1 MKTIHRALT
10 LVAVLAL
17 LSPLAILAQSNRQ
30 GPYHDIEIQVK
41 DLNSDQVIGTI
52 QPGGSFTLR
61 EGQRVRLIMT
71 AIHPG
76 RGRGIAYPETEF
88 TESEPGRGW
97 VRVTRTNVENA
108 NATLEIQRPSNLNRN
123 RTETLHYR
131 IVENIGIPSNLR
143 QGSITIHAVPD
154 LGVGAG
160 SAPTTSY
167 SRAQQLTNTLYRAIL
182 LRDMDPSG
190 QPYVD
195 RIASG
200 GYTELIRVAEEMAG
214 SEESRDDA
222 FDRAGGSIEQRL
234 NALYQNLLGLTSSQV
249 DSSQR
254 STDAQR
260 LRAGQIDDV
269 VAAIVQSTRFQ
280 EYQNLS
286 DWMAVRY

>member
-1 MKTIHRALT
+1 MKTIHRTLT

-17 LSPLAILAQSNRQ
+17 LCPLAILAQSNRQ
-30 GPYHDIEIQVK
+30 GPYNDVEIQVK

-52 QPGGSFTLR
+52 PPGGSFTLR

-76 RGRGIAYPETEF
+76 NGRGPAYPETEF

-108 NATLEIQRPSNLNRN
+108 NATLEIQRPSDSNRN

-131 IVENIGIPSNLR
+131 IVENIGIPNHLR
-143 QGSITIHAVPD
+143 QGFITIHAEP
-154 LGVGAG
+154 GVAAGA
-160 SAPTTSY
+160 APVTGY

-182 LRDMDPSG
+182 LRDMDPAG
-190 QPYVD
+190 QGYVD
-195 RIASG
+195 RIANG
-200 GYTELIRVAEEMAG
+200 GYSELIRVAEEIA
-214 SEESRDDA
+214 SSNESRDDA
-222 FDRAGGSIEQRL
+222 FDRAGGSLEQRL
-234 NALYQNLLGLTSSQV
+234 AALYQNLLGLSLSQV
-249 DSSQR
+249 ANDQR
-254 STDAQR
+254 FEDMRR

-269 VAAIVQSTRFQ
+269 VAGLVQSTRFQ
-280 EYQNLS
+280 DYQNLS

>member
-41 DLNSDQVIGTI
+41 DLDSNQVIGTI
-52 QPGGSFTLR
+52 QPGGSFALR

-76 RGRGIAYPETEF
+76 RGRGPAYPETES

-108 NATLEIQRPSNLNRN
+108 NATLDIRRPSSLNRN

-131 IVENIGIPSNLR
+131 IVENIGIPESLR
-143 QGSITIHAVPD
+143 RGTITIHAEP
-154 LGVGAG
+154 GVGAG
-160 SAPTTSY
+160 MAPPSTSY

-182 LRDMDPSG
+182 LR
-190 QPYVD
+190 
-195 RIASG
+195 
-200 GYTELIRVAEEMAG
+200 
-214 SEESRDDA
+214 
-222 FDRAGGSIEQRL
+222 
-234 NALYQNLLGLTSSQV
+234 
-249 DSSQR
+249 
-254 STDAQR
+254 
-260 LRAGQIDDV
+260 
-269 VAAIVQSTRFQ
+269 
-280 EYQNLS
+280 
-286 DWMAVRY
+286 

>member
-1 MKTIHRALT
+1 MKTIHRTLT

-17 LSPLAILAQSNRQ
+17 LCPLAILAQSKSNRQ
-30 GPYHDIEIQVK
+30 GPYQNVEIQVK
-41 DLNSDQVIGTI
+41 DLDSDQVIGVI
-52 QPGGSFTLR
+52 QPGGRFTLR

-71 AIHPG
+71 AIQPG
-76 RGRGIAYPETEF
+76 RGKGPAYPETEF

-108 NATLEIQRPSNLNRN
+108 NATLEIRRPSDTNRN

-131 IVENIGIPSNLR
+131 IVENIGIPENLR
-143 QGSITIHAVPD
+143 QGTITIHAEP
-154 LGVGAG
+154 GVGA
-160 SAPTTSY
+160 STAPSTSD

-182 LRDMDPSG
+182 LRDMDPAG

-200 GYTELIRVAEEMAG
+200 GYSELIRVAEEIAS

-222 FDRAGGSIEQRL
+222 FDRAGRSLEQRL
-234 NALYQNLLGLTSSQV
+234 AALYQNLLGLSMSQV
-249 DSSQR
+249 ENDQR
-254 STDAQR
+254 FEDMR
-260 LRAGQIDDV
+260 RMRAGQVDDV
-269 VAAIVQSTRFQ
+269 VAGIIQSTRFQ
-280 EYQNLS
+280 EYHKLS